1 LQEYFEEIRE
11 ENRREVYEA
20 RLNEKKNVGTGSGL
34 GSFVYQ
40 DTARTYDPVAWQEHL
55 GDWFRRTDDEKHER
69 PLDFREFRNK
79 GIVRKARGGRSAGDL
94 VFLVDTSGSN
104 VDKVPAML
112 DKVQEVLDL
121 FAPRMT
127 YLVPCDDRVQAVHEI
142 PEGGRVPESLEGG
155 GGTLLTPALEW
166 ARDNVPH
173 ADGIIYLTD
182 GYTWA
187 DDWQNMEEPE
197 RPLLWLCFG
206 HHREEDIGESVY
218 PFGERVPVLILPESR
233 R

>member
-1 LQEYFEEIRE
+1 M
-11 ENRREVYEA
+11 
-20 RLNEKKNVGTGSGL
+20 
-34 GSFVYQ
+34 
-40 DTARTYDPVAWQEHL
+40 
-55 GDWFRRTDDEKHER
+55 
-69 PLDFREFRNK
+69 
-79 GIVRKARGGRSAGDL
+79 RKARGGRSAGDL

-155 GGTLLTPALEW
+155 GGTLLTPALDW

-182 GYTWA
+182 GYTWET
-187 DDWQNMEEPE
+187 DWQNMEEPE

-206 HHREEDIGESVY
+206 HHREEAIGESVY